1 MSFLV
6 FPLPGNEDLASRL
19 AALSGGTVGRLETR
33 RFPDGETYLRFAHGV
48 DGQNVV
54 IACTLDRPDDK
65 IAGLLFAADAAR
77 ELGARRVGLAAPY
90 LCYMRQDKRFRP
102 GEAVTS
108 RSFAGLISQRFDW
121 LVTIDPHLHRYRAL
135 DEIYSIPALALHAGP
150 VIADWIIQNVT
161 KPYLIGP
168 DRESSQWI
176 ETVAGACG
184 APWAVLT
191 KTRTGDR
198 SVSETPLSVP
208 LGGRTPILL
217 DDIVSSGATI
227 LEALRQLP
235 ADAAPAVA
243 VAIHALCNG
252 EVQRALTAKGIRL
265 VSTNSVSGPAAG
277 IDVVP
282 LLAEGLRQF
291 T

>member
-1 MSFLV
+1 MSFLI

-19 AALSGGTVGRLETR
+19 AAVSGGTVGRLETR
-33 RFPDGETYLRFAHGV
+33 RFPDGETYLRFA
-48 DGQNVV
+48 DGLEGQSVV
-54 IACTLDRPDDK
+54 IACTLDRPDAK

-77 ELGARRVGLAAPY
+77 ELGVKRVGLAAPY
-90 LCYMRQDKRFRP
+90 LCYMRQDNRFRP

-108 RSFAGLISQRFDW
+108 RSFAALISQHFDW

-176 ETVAGACG
+176 EAVAAACS
-184 APWAVLT
+184 APWTVLT
-191 KTRTGDR
+191 KTRMGDM
-198 SVSETPLSVP
+198 SVSETPLSAP
-208 LGGRTPILL
+208 LAGRTPVLL

-235 ADAAPAVA
+235 ADAEPSVA
-243 VAIHALCNG
+243 VAIHALCSDDVRRG
-252 EVQRALTAKGIRL
+252 LTTKGTRL
-265 VSTNSVSGPAAG
+265 VTTNSVPNPAAG

-282 LLAEGLRQF
+282 LLANGVRQF

>member
-1 MSFLV
+1 
-6 FPLPGNEDLASRL
+6 
-19 AALSGGTVGRLETR
+19 VGRLETR
-33 RFPDGETYLRFAHGV
+33 RFPDGETYLRFA
-48 DGQNVV
+48 DGLEGQSVV
-54 IACTLDRPDDK
+54 IACTLDRPDAK

-77 ELGARRVGLAAPY
+77 ELGVKRVGLAAPY
-90 LCYMRQDKRFRP
+90 LCYMRQDNRFRP

-108 RSFAGLISQRFDW
+108 RSFAALISQHFDW

-176 ETVAGACG
+176 EAVAAACS
-184 APWAVLT
+184 APWTVLT
-191 KTRTGDR
+191 KTRMGDM
-198 SVSETPLSVP
+198 SVSETPLSAP
-208 LGGRTPILL
+208 LAGRTPVLL

-235 ADAAPAVA
+235 ADAEPSVA
-243 VAIHALCNG
+243 VAIHALCSNDVRRG
-252 EVQRALTAKGIRL
+252 LTAKGTRL
-265 VSTNSVSGPAAG
+265 VTTNSVPNPAAG

-282 LLAEGLRQF
+282 LLANGVRQF

>member
-1 MSFLV
+1 MSFLI

-19 AALSGGTVGRLETR
+19 AAVSGGTVGRLETR
-33 RFPDGETYLRFAHGV
+33 RFPDGETYLRFA
-48 DGQNVV
+48 DGLEGQSVV
-54 IACTLDRPDDK
+54 IACTLDRPDAK

-77 ELGARRVGLAAPY
+77 ELGVKRVGLAAPY
-90 LCYMRQDKRFRP
+90 LCYMRQDNRFRP

-108 RSFAGLISQRFDW
+108 RSFAALISQHFDW

-176 ETVAGACG
+176 EAVAAACG
-184 APWAVLT
+184 APWTVLT
-191 KTRTGDR
+191 KTRMGDM
-198 SVSETPLSVP
+198 SVSETPLSAP
-208 LGGRTPILL
+208 LAGRTPVLL

-235 ADAAPAVA
+235 ADAEPSVA
-243 VAIHALCNG
+243 VAIHALCSNDVRRG
-252 EVQRALTAKGIRL
+252 LTAKGTRL
-265 VSTNSVSGPAAG
+265 VTTNSVPNPAAG

-282 LLAEGLRQF
+282 LLANGVRQF

>member
-1 MSFLV
+1 MSFLI
-6 FPLPGNEDLASRL
+6 FPLPGNEDLASQL
-19 AALSGGTVGRLETR
+19 AAASGGTMGRLETR
-33 RFPDGETYLRFAHGV
+33 HFPDGETYVRFADSL
-48 DGQNVV
+48 DGQSVV
-54 IACTLDRPDDK
+54 IACTLDRPDAK

-77 ELGARRVGLAAPY
+77 ELGAKRVGLAAPY

-108 RSFAGLISQRFDW
+108 RSFATLISQHFDW

-135 DEIYSIPALALHAGP
+135 DEIYSIPALALHAGA
-150 VIADWIIQNVT
+150 VIADWIGRNIA

-168 DRESSQWI
+168 DSESSQWI
-176 ETVAGACG
+176 EAVAAACG

-191 KTRTGDR
+191 KTRTGDI

-208 LGGRTPILL
+208 LAGRSPILL
-217 DDIVSSGATI
+217 DDIISSGSTL

-235 ADAAPAVA
+235 LDADPAVLI
-243 VAIHALCNG
+243 AIHDLCSKDARQSLVKNG
-252 EVQRALTAKGIRL
+252 VRL
-265 VSTNSVSGPAAG
+265 ITTNSVPNADAQ
-277 IDVVP
+277 IDIVP
-282 LLAEGLRQF
+282 LLAGGVRQF

>member
-1 MSFLV
+1 MSFLI

-19 AALSGGTVGRLETR
+19 AAVSGGTVGRLETR
-33 RFPDGETYLRFAHGV
+33 RFPDGETYLRFA
-48 DGQNVV
+48 DGLEGQSVV
-54 IACTLDRPDDK
+54 IACTLDRPDAK

-77 ELGARRVGLAAPY
+77 ELGVKRVGLAAPY
-90 LCYMRQDKRFRP
+90 LCYMRQDNRFRP

-108 RSFAGLISQRFDW
+108 RSFAALISQHFDW

-176 ETVAGACG
+176 EAVAAACS
-184 APWAVLT
+184 APWTVLT
-191 KTRTGDR
+191 KTRMGDM
-198 SVSETPLSVP
+198 SVSETPLSAP
-208 LGGRTPILL
+208 LAGRTPVLL

-235 ADAAPAVA
+235 ADAEPSVA
-243 VAIHALCNG
+243 VAIHALCSNDVRRG
-252 EVQRALTAKGIRL
+252 LTAKGTRL
-265 VSTNSVSGPAAG
+265 VTTNSVPNPAAG

-282 LLAEGLRQF
+282 LLANGVRKF

>member
-1 MSFLV
+1 MSLLI

-19 AALSGGTVGRLETR
+19 AAASGGTVGRLETR
-33 RFPDGETYLRFAHGV
+33 RFPDGETYLRFADGFE
-48 DGQNVV
+48 GQNVV
-54 IACTLDRPDDK
+54 IACTLDRPDAK

-77 ELGARRVGLAAPY
+77 ELGAKRVGLAAPY

-108 RSFAGLISQRFDW
+108 RSFAALISRHFDW
-121 LVTIDPHLHRYRAL
+121 LVTVDPHLHRYRAL
-135 DEIYSIPALALHAGP
+135 DEIYGIPALALHAGP
-150 VIADWIIQNVT
+150 VIADWIMQNVT

-176 ETVAGACG
+176 EAVAGACG

-208 LGGRTPILL
+208 LAGRTPILL

-235 ADAAPAVA
+235 ADAEPAVA
-243 VAIHALCNG
+243 VAIHALCSDDIRRG
-252 EVQRALTAKGIRL
+252 LTAKGTRL
-265 VSTNSVSGPAAG
+265 VTTNSVPNPGAM

-282 LLAEGLRQF
+282 LLADGVRQF